1 MKMAHRILAV
11 AALAVVL
18 LAAGGEE
25 AAAQRARTVSDPE
38 GSAPVANTMPAPQA
52 VKVKYEGGIFGYNK
66 KLDGTLSFDDVNQRL
81 IFREKDRQQAMFFI
95 PYRAILAASADTQS
109 RRPTGATV
117 AGSALP
123 YGLGIPALFIKK
135 KYRYLSLQYRD
146 PDTQAAG
153 LTSFKMENK
162 NVLTSML
169 NTLAGKAGLT
179 QRGDVF
185 VRRTDSQEATTT
197 PASKNDPQ
205 PTSPK

>member
-11 AALAVVL
+11 AAFGVTL
-18 LAAGGEE
+18 LAGGD

-38 GSAPVANTMPAPQA
+38 SSAPVDNTMPAPQT

-81 IFREKDRQQAMFFI
+81 LFREKNRQQVMFFV
-95 PYRAILAASADTQS
+95 PYRAVLAASADTQS

-135 KYRYLSLQYRD
+135 KYRYLTLQYRD
-146 PDTQAAG
+146 PDTGAAG
-153 LTSFKMENK
+153 ITSFKMENK
-162 NVLTSML
+162 DILASVVH
-169 NTLAGKAGLT
+169 TLANKAGLT
-179 QRGDVF
+179 QRGEVF
-185 VRRTDSQEATTT
+185 VRRKDSPETTTT
-197 PASKNDPQ
+197 PTSTNDPQ
-205 PTSPK
+205 PASPK